1 MFDRMLYNQVVQ
13 LVQYCLFHCTSD
25 CWARSLQLPRL
36 GWRPSALLG
45 LLVLFCI
52 IARPSAPFSSTLRS
66 LLPGARTR
74 ARRRPV
80 AARRGAHKAARAAAA
95 SSGVGWYLFLSRAAA
110 GGGSGG
116 CVDGVGGGG
125 GKCTASGDRDVG
137 ILKFLFVITVDV
149 HIRLTPHLY

>member
-1 MFDRMLYNQVVQ
+1 MSWRDHGDA
-13 LVQYCLFHCTSD
+13 C
-25 CWARSLQLPRL
+25 RSLLMSVMYCPRL

-116 CVDGVGGGG
+116 GVGGGG

-149 HIRLTPHLY
+149 HIRLTPHLF

>member
-1 MFDRMLYNQVVQ
+1 MLGQVPAASATG
-13 LVQYCLFHCTSD
+13 L
-25 CWARSLQLPRL
+25 AAA
-36 GWRPSALLG
+36 WRPSALLG

-52 IARPSAPFSSTLRS
+52 IARPSAPFSSTLHS

-80 AARRGAHKAARAAAA
+80 AARPGAHKAARAAAA

-116 CVDGVGGGG
+116 GVGGGG

-149 HIRLTPHLY
+149 HISLTPHLY